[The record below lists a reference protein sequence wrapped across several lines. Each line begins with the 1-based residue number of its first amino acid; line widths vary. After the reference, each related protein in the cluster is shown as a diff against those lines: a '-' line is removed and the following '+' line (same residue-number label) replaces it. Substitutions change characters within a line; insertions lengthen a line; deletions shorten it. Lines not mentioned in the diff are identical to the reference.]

1 MNTHNLKIWP
11 SFFSLHIERQ
21 MEFQLRNDDRP
32 YKVGDML
39 RLMEYDPESNSF
51 SGNVAISRVTSVI
64 RGIPGLQSG
73 YVALGAFFV
82 QMETK
87 HTAPLEETE
96 E

>member
-11 SFFSLHIERQ
+11 AFFSLHIERQ
-21 MEFQLRNDDRP
+21 MEFQLRSDDRP
-32 YKVGDML
+32 YQVGDTL
-39 RLMEYDPESNSF
+39 RLMEYDPGSKSF

-64 RGIPGLQSG
+64 RGIPGLKDG
-73 YVALGAFFV
+73 YVALGTFFI

-87 HTAPLEETE
+87 HTAPVEEIE